1 MSSQQPNNA
10 VSRAEILTMIYKVQ
24 DAASRALD
32 QVISDQCNWEYVI
45 TQLKRAV
52 SNASAAFD
60 EAHVAANAELDQA
73 DAAAAG
79 LTQEEKD
86 AELVRAIEALTDE
99 TPVSPA
105 ECVHEWIDPR
115 IFGGVVRYRCQRCG
129 AYKEG

>member
-1 MSSQQPNNA
+1 MSSQQPKDA

-32 QVISDQCNWEYVI
+32 QVISDECNWDYVV
-45 TQLKRAV
+45 TQLFRANK
-52 SNASAAFD
+52 SASIAFH
-60 EAHVAANAELDQA
+60 EAHLWADAQLAELDQA
-73 DAAAAG
+73 AAG
-79 LTQEEKD
+79 MTQEEKD
-86 AELVRAIEALTDE
+86 AELVKAIEALTDE